1 MKAVVMAGGEGSR
14 LRPLTVGR
22 PKPMVPIVNKPVL
35 GHILDLL
42 KHHGILDVV
51 ITLQY
56 LPTAIQDYFGDGS
69 SLGMLLTYAVE
80 ESPLGTAGG
89 VKNAARHLDD
99 TFLVI
104 SGDAL
109 TDFDL
114 HAMLDFHRNA
124 QSLATLALY
133 SVKDPQQYGVVITD
147 EAGRI
152 SQFLEKPD
160 WGSVISD
167 RVNTGI
173 YVLEPEILDYIPDEQ
188 AFDFSTDLF
197 PQLLAEKRPLFG
209 YVAEGYWCDIGDI
222 TEYMRANADMLSGLV
237 RTFQPLGTEQWGGI
251 VTGTNVEIAPDAQI
265 YGPVY
270 LGNSV
275 KIKGGVSIHGPTVI
289 RDYTVIDNHS
299 RVERS
304 VMWRNTYVGEA
315 CELRGVIVGRQCS
328 IKSGVAAYEGVVIGD
343 NCVLD
348 ENCVIHADV
357 KLWPNKEIET
367 GATVRRSIIWGSQG
381 RRALF
386 GQFGVTGVVNVDLT
400 PEFAAKLGAALGAA
414 LPADSYVAINR
425 DVHRSSRMLKRALI
439 SGLAGG
445 GVNVWDL
452 ATLPIPV
459 ARHFVRA
466 DPNASAGI
474 HVRLSPFYQRV
485 VDIRFMNEE
494 GLNQSRTTERSIERI
509 FHREDFRR
517 AYFQEIGRIDYAQR
531 PVEKYMEDFLQ
542 RVDSTRISNAGFT
555 PVVDYSH
562 GSAADVL
569 SDLLNRIGV
578 DVLPLNAIIDETK
591 LAILRDR
598 FQSDL
603 QRMSKI
609 MSVLAAHVGV
619 KLDVGGEKIFI
630 VDERGQVLDN
640 LTASLLMTELAL
652 YANPGRTIVLPVTLP
667 NAFATVAGW
676 HKSPILFT
684 KNDLRAIMQA
694 ATQPDVLLALDGTG
708 QFIFPDFLPAADG
721 LMATVRLLEYLAV
734 RGMKISEATRYLPQS
749 YMAHDRILAP
759 WEIKGA
765 LIRKLNQQY
774 KGENVVTIDGF
785 KIGLTDQE
793 WVHIGPNPDTPHVEI
808 SAEAANS
815 ERATQLVHEYAEQ
828 VRLLIGSI
836 ATKEEIGQ

>member
-42 KHHGILDVV
+42 KHHGIEDVV

-56 LPTAIQDYFGDGS
+56 MPTAIQDYFGDGS
-69 SLGMLLTYAVE
+69 SLGMRLTYAIE
-80 ESPLGTAGG
+80 DSPLGTAGG

-114 HAMLDFHRNA
+114 QAMLDFHRNA
-124 QSLATLALY
+124 QALATLALCH
-133 SVKDPQQYGVVITD
+133 VKDPQQYGVVITD
-147 EAGRI
+147 DEGRI
-152 SQFLEKPD
+152 TQFLEKPD
-160 WGSVISD
+160 WSNIISD
-167 RVNTGI
+167 TVNTGI
-173 YVLEPEILDYIPDEQ
+173 YVLEPEIFDYIPDDQ
-188 AFDFSTDLF
+188 PFDFSTELF
-197 PQLLAEKRPLFG
+197 PSLLADKKPLFG
-209 YVAEGYWCDIGDI
+209 HVADGYWCDIGDI
-222 TEYMRANADMLSGLV
+222 GEYLRANRDMLSGLV
-237 RTFQPLGTEQWGGI
+237 RTFQPLGSQQWGGI
-251 VTGTNVEIAPDAQI
+251 LVGKNVEIAPDAQI

-270 LGNSV
+270 LGDSV
-275 KIKGGVSIHGPTVI
+275 KIKGGVTIHGPAVI
-289 RDYTVIDNHS
+289 RDYTVIDTHS

-304 VMWRNTYVGEA
+304 VLWRNSYVGEA

-328 IKSGVAAYEGVVIGD
+328 IKSGVVAYEGAVIGD
-343 NCVLD
+343 NCVLE
-348 ENCVIHADV
+348 ENCVLHADV
-357 KLWPNKEIET
+357 KLWPNKEIEP
-367 GATVRRSIIWGSQG
+367 GATVRESIIWGNQG

-386 GQFGVTGVVNVDLT
+386 SKYGVTGIVNVDLT
-400 PEFAAKLGAALGAA
+400 PEFAAKLGAALSAA

-452 ATLPIPV
+452 TTLPIPV
-459 ARHFVRA
+459 ARHYVRS
-466 DPNASAGI
+466 DPSASAGI
-474 HVRLSPFYQRV
+474 HVRLSPFDQRV

-494 GLNQSRTTERSIERI
+494 GLNQSRNTERSIERI

-517 AYFQEIGRIDYAQR
+517 AYFQDIGRIDYAPR
-531 PVEKYMEDFLQ
+531 PVEKYVEAFLQ
-542 RVDSTRISNAGFT
+542 KVDCTRIANAGLT
-555 PVVDYSH
+555 LVLDYSH
-562 GSAADVL
+562 GSASDVL
-569 SDLLNRIGV
+569 SKLLVRIGV

-609 MSVLAAHVGV
+609 MGVLAANVGV
-619 KLDVGGEKIFI
+619 KLDVGGEKIFV

-640 LTASLLMTELAL
+640 LTVSLLMLELAL
-652 YANPGRTIVLPVTLP
+652 YANPGCTVVLPVTLP
-667 NAFATVAGW
+667 NAFAAVAAW
-676 HKSPILFT
+676 HNAEVVYT
-684 KNDLRAIMQA
+684 KNDLRHIMQA
-694 ATQPDVLLALDGTG
+694 AANPDVLLALDGSG
-708 QFIFPDFLPAADG
+708 QFLFPDFLPAADG

-734 RGMKISEATRYLPQS
+734 RSLKISEVTSYLPRFF
-749 YMAHDRILAP
+749 MAHDRLAAP

-765 LIRKLNQQY
+765 LMRKLNEQY
-774 KGENVVTIDGF
+774 RGENVITIDGF
-785 KIGLTDQE
+785 KIRLTDSE

-808 SAEAANS
+808 SAEAGDS
-815 ERATQLVHEYAEQ
+815 ERASQLVVEYAGQMREIIDS
-828 VRLLIGSI
+828 IGVSI
-836 ATKEEIGQ
+836 D

>member
-42 KHHGILDVV
+42 KHHGIEDVV

-56 LPTAIQDYFGDGS
+56 MPTAIQDYFGDGS
-69 SLGMLLTYAVE
+69 SLGMRLTYAIE
-80 ESPLGTAGG
+80 DSPLGTAGG

-114 HAMLDFHRNA
+114 QAMLDFHRNA
-124 QSLATLALY
+124 QALATLALCH
-133 SVKDPQQYGVVITD
+133 VKDPQQYGVVITD
-147 EAGRI
+147 DEGRI
-152 SQFLEKPD
+152 TQFLEKPD
-160 WGSVISD
+160 WSNIISD
-167 RVNTGI
+167 TVNTGI
-173 YVLEPEILDYIPDEQ
+173 YVLEPEIFDYIPDDQ
-188 AFDFSTDLF
+188 PFDFSTELF
-197 PQLLAEKRPLFG
+197 PSLLADKKPLFG
-209 YVAEGYWCDIGDI
+209 HVADGYWCDIGDI
-222 TEYMRANADMLSGLV
+222 GEYLRANRDMLSGLV
-237 RTFQPLGTEQWGGI
+237 RTFQPLGSQQWGGI
-251 VTGTNVEIAPDAQI
+251 LVGKNVEIAPDAQI

-270 LGNSV
+270 LGDSV
-275 KIKGGVSIHGPTVI
+275 KIKGGVTIHGPAVI
-289 RDYTVIDNHS
+289 RDYTVIDTHS

-304 VMWRNTYVGEA
+304 VLWRNSYVGEA

-328 IKSGVAAYEGVVIGD
+328 IKSGVVAYEGAVIGD
-343 NCVLD
+343 NCVLE
-348 ENCVIHADV
+348 ENCVLHADV
-357 KLWPNKEIET
+357 KLWPNKEIEP
-367 GATVRRSIIWGSQG
+367 GATVRESIIWGNQG

-386 GQFGVTGVVNVDLT
+386 SKYGVTGIVNVDLT
-400 PEFAAKLGAALGAA
+400 PEFAAKLGAALSAA

-452 ATLPIPV
+452 TTLPIPV
-459 ARHFVRA
+459 ARHYVRS
-466 DPNASAGI
+466 DPSASAGI
-474 HVRLSPFYQRV
+474 HVRLSPFDQRV

-494 GLNQSRTTERSIERI
+494 GLNQSRNTERSIERI

-517 AYFQEIGRIDYAQR
+517 AYFQDIGRIDYAPR
-531 PVEKYMEDFLQ
+531 PVEKYVEAFLQ
-542 RVDSTRISNAGFT
+542 KVDCTRIANAGLT
-555 PVVDYSH
+555 LVLDYSH
-562 GSAADVL
+562 GSASDVL
-569 SDLLNRIGV
+569 SKLLVRIGV

-609 MSVLAAHVGV
+609 MGVLAANVGV
-619 KLDVGGEKIFI
+619 KLDVGGEKIFV

-640 LTASLLMTELAL
+640 LTVSLLMLELAL
-652 YANPGRTIVLPVTLP
+652 YANPGCTVVLPVTLP
-667 NAFATVAGW
+667 NAFAAVAAW
-676 HKSPILFT
+676 HNAEVVYT
-684 KNDLRAIMQA
+684 KNDLRHIMQA
-694 ATQPDVLLALDGTG
+694 AANPDVLLALDGSG
-708 QFIFPDFLPAADG
+708 QFLFPDFLPAADG

-734 RGMKISEATRYLPQS
+734 RSLKISEVTSYLPRFF
-749 YMAHDRILAP
+749 MAHDRLAAP

-765 LIRKLNQQY
+765 LMRKLNEQY
-774 KGENVVTIDGF
+774 RGENVITIDGF
-785 KIGLTDQE
+785 KIRLTDSE

-808 SAEAANS
+808 SAEAGDS
-815 ERATQLVHEYAEQ
+815 ERASQLVVEYAGQMREIIDS
-828 VRLLIGSI
+828 IGVSND
-836 ATKEEIGQ
+836 

>member
-1 MKAVVMAGGEGSR
+1 VKAVVMAGGEGSR

-42 KHHGILDVV
+42 KHHGIEDVV

-56 LPTAIQDYFGDGS
+56 MPTAIQDYFGDGS
-69 SLGMLLTYAVE
+69 SLGMRLTYAIE
-80 ESPLGTAGG
+80 DSPLGTAGG

-114 HAMLDFHRNA
+114 QAMLDFHRNA
-124 QSLATLALY
+124 QALATLALCH
-133 SVKDPQQYGVVITD
+133 VKDPQQYGVVITD
-147 EAGRI
+147 DEGRI
-152 SQFLEKPD
+152 TQFLEKPD
-160 WGSVISD
+160 WSNIISD
-167 RVNTGI
+167 TVNTGI
-173 YVLEPEILDYIPDEQ
+173 YVLEPEIFDYIPDDQ
-188 AFDFSTDLF
+188 PFDFSTELF
-197 PQLLAEKRPLFG
+197 PSLLADKKPLFG
-209 YVAEGYWCDIGDI
+209 HVADGYWCDIGDI
-222 TEYMRANADMLSGLV
+222 GEYLRANRDMLSGLV
-237 RTFQPLGTEQWGGI
+237 RTFQPLGSQQWGGI
-251 VTGTNVEIAPDAQI
+251 LVGKNVEIAPDAQI

-270 LGNSV
+270 LGDSV
-275 KIKGGVSIHGPTVI
+275 KIKGGVTIHGPAVI
-289 RDYTVIDNHS
+289 RDYTVIDTHS

-304 VMWRNTYVGEA
+304 VLWRNSYVGEA

-328 IKSGVAAYEGVVIGD
+328 IKSGVVAYEGAVIGD
-343 NCVLD
+343 NCVLE
-348 ENCVIHADV
+348 ENCVLHADV
-357 KLWPNKEIET
+357 KLWPNKEIEP
-367 GATVRRSIIWGSQG
+367 GATVRESIIWGNQG

-386 GQFGVTGVVNVDLT
+386 SKYGVTGIVNVDLT
-400 PEFAAKLGAALGAA
+400 PEFAAKLGAALSAA

-452 ATLPIPV
+452 TTLPIPV
-459 ARHFVRA
+459 ARHYVRS
-466 DPNASAGI
+466 DPSASAGI
-474 HVRLSPFYQRV
+474 HVRLSPFDQRV

-494 GLNQSRTTERSIERI
+494 GLNQSRNTERSIERI

-517 AYFQEIGRIDYAQR
+517 AYFQDIGRIDYAPR
-531 PVEKYMEDFLQ
+531 PVEKYVEAFLQ
-542 RVDSTRISNAGFT
+542 KVDCTRIANAGLT
-555 PVVDYSH
+555 LVLDYSH
-562 GSAADVL
+562 GSASDVL
-569 SDLLNRIGV
+569 SKLLVRIGV

-609 MSVLAAHVGV
+609 MGVLAANVGV
-619 KLDVGGEKIFI
+619 KLDVGGEKIFV

-640 LTASLLMTELAL
+640 LTVSLLMLELAL
-652 YANPGRTIVLPVTLP
+652 YANPGCTVVLPVTLP
-667 NAFATVAGW
+667 NAFAAVAAW
-676 HKSPILFT
+676 HNAEVVYT
-684 KNDLRAIMQA
+684 KNDLRHIMQA
-694 ATQPDVLLALDGTG
+694 AANPDVLLALDGSG
-708 QFIFPDFLPAADG
+708 QFLFPDFLPAADG

-734 RGMKISEATRYLPQS
+734 RSLKISEVTSYLPRFF
-749 YMAHDRILAP
+749 MAHDRLAAP

-765 LIRKLNQQY
+765 LMRKLNEQY
-774 KGENVVTIDGF
+774 RGENVITIDGF
-785 KIGLTDQE
+785 KIRLTDSE

-808 SAEAANS
+808 SAEAGDS
-815 ERATQLVHEYAEQ
+815 ERASQLVVEYAGQMREIIDS
-828 VRLLIGSI
+828 IGVSND
-836 ATKEEIGQ
+836 

>member
-42 KHHGILDVV
+42 KHHGVQDVV

-69 SLGMLLTYAVE
+69 ALGMRITYEVE
-80 ESPLGTAGG
+80 DSPLGTAGG
-89 VKNAARHLDD
+89 VKNAARHLDE

-114 HAMLDFHRNA
+114 RAMLDFHRKNQA
-124 QSLATLALY
+124 LATLALY
-133 SVKDPQQYGVVITD
+133 PVPDPQQYGVIITED
-147 EAGRI
+147 DGRI
-152 SQFLEKPD
+152 TQFLEKPD
-160 WGSVISD
+160 WGNVISD
-167 RVNTGI
+167 TVNTGI
-173 YVLEPEILDYIPDEQ
+173 YVLEPEIFDYIPDDT
-188 AFDFSTDLF
+188 AFDFSTQLF
-197 PQLLAEKRPLFG
+197 PRLLTEKKALFG

-222 TEYMRANADMLSGLV
+222 AEYQRANADMLSGLV
-237 RTFQPLGTEQWGGI
+237 RTFQPLGSQQWGGI
-251 VTGTNVEIAPDAQI
+251 LTGENVEIAPDAQI

-328 IKSGVAAYEGVVIGD
+328 IKSGAVAYEGAVIGD
-343 NCVLD
+343 GCVLE

-367 GATVRRSIIWGSQG
+367 GAIVRRSIIWGSQG

-386 GQFGVTGVVNVDLT
+386 GKYGVTGVVNVDLT

-459 ARHFVRA
+459 ARHYVRSHPA
-466 DPNASAGI
+466 ASAGI
-474 HVRLSPFYQRV
+474 HVRLSPFDQRV

-494 GLNQSRTTERSIERI
+494 GLNQSRATERSIERI

-517 AYFQEIGRIDYAQR
+517 AYFQEIGRIDYAPR
-531 PVEKYMEDFLQ
+531 PVENYMEDFLG
-542 RVDSTRISNAGFT
+542 RVDCTRIRNAALSL
-555 PVVDYSH
+555 VVDYSH

-569 SDLLNRIGV
+569 SELFNRIGV
-578 DVLPLNAIIDETK
+578 EVLPLNAIIDETK

-598 FQSDL
+598 FQIDL

-609 MSVLAAHVGV
+609 MGVLAANIGV
-619 KLDVGGEKIFI
+619 KLDVGGEKIFV

-640 LTASLLMTELAL
+640 LTASLLLTELAL
-652 YANPGRTIVLPVTLP
+652 YANPGRAIVLPVTLP

-676 HKSPILFT
+676 HNAPVIYA
-684 KNDLRAIMQA
+684 KNDLRELMQSA
-694 ATQPDVLLALDGTG
+694 NRQDVLLGLDGSG
-708 QFIFPDFLPAADG
+708 HFLFPDFLPGADG

-734 RGMKISEATRYLPQS
+734 RGMKISEVTRYLPRS
-749 YMAHDRILAP
+749 FMAHERVNTP
-759 WEIKGA
+759 WEVKGA
-765 LIRKLNQQY
+765 LMRRLNQQY

-785 KIGLTDQE
+785 KIHLTPGE
-793 WVHIGPNPDTPHVEI
+793 WVHLGPNPDTPHMEI
-808 SAEAANS
+808 SAEAGDT
-815 ERATQLVHEYAEQ
+815 ERATQLVVEYAGQ
-828 VRLLIGSI
+828 VRLLIDSI
-836 ATKEEIGQ
+836 VAKEDSVL